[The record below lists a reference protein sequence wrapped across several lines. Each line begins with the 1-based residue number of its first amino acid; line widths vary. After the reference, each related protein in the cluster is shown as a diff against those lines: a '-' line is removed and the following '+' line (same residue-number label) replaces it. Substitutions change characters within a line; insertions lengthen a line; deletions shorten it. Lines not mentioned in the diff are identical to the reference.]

1 MKKKLVSKGI
11 RGKADLSSDR
21 FNNKIRKAQQMKIPL
36 MVIIG
41 DKEVENNLLTIR
53 LRSGKNLNDVKIE
66 SLINLFKE
74 NSKINDDD
82 GLKTVLEEM

>member
-1 MKKKLVSKGI
+1 MKT
-11 RGKADLSSDR
+11 
-21 FNNKIRKAQQMKIPL
+21 PL

-41 DKEVENNLLTIR
+41 DKEVENNSLTIR
-53 LRSGKNLNDVKIE
+53 LRNGKNLNGVKIE

-82 GLKTVLEEM
+82 GLKAVIEEI

>member
-1 MKKKLVSKGI
+1 MIISKNNLKFEI
-11 RGKADLSSDR
+11 FNLPTK

-36 MVIIG
+36 MIIIG

-74 NSKINDDD
+74 NSKINDDES
-82 GLKTVLEEM
+82 LKTVLEET

>member
-1 MKKKLVSKGI
+1 M
-11 RGKADLSSDR
+11 DLSNDR
-21 FNNKIRKAQQMKIPL
+21 FNNKIRKAQQMKTPL
-36 MVIIG
+36 MIIIG

-82 GLKTVLEEM
+82 SLKTVLEET

>member
-1 MKKKLVSKGI
+1 MKT
-11 RGKADLSSDR
+11 
-21 FNNKIRKAQQMKIPL
+21 PL
-36 MVIIG
+36 MIIIG

-82 GLKTVLEEM
+82 SLKTVLEET

>member
-1 MKKKLVSKGI
+1 
-11 RGKADLSSDR
+11 
-21 FNNKIRKAQQMKIPL
+21 MKIPL
-36 MVIIG
+36 MIIIG

-82 GLKTVLEEM
+82 SLKTVLEET